1 MTDSA
6 NKSAVKTESNGYN
19 PGDLSMSGSNE
30 NNSWSNSFIEDT
42 TTITNA
48 DWSDSAKELLE
59 SLPQV
64 WTRGL
69 LYFLMTFAGVII
81 PWGLL
86 SKVDETGAGRG
97 KIEPKGSSNRLEAGI
112 SGTVVAVRAKE
123 GDTVKKGQILLE
135 LEADTIRSDLQ
146 QAQTKLEGQ
155 KNRLSQFFLSKNQII
170 LSITTQQQQN
180 QAQSSEKLAQADQAK
195 QNLLDKRSSEPLVET
210 SATAQIRQAEKSL
223 FDSKSALLIQ
233 QTEKMAQV
241 NQARQKLNATRK
253 AYELTVNL
261 HNKNL
266 REVNRYKNLYAQGV
280 VPETKLVEIE
290 ALAAESERGQMQNA
304 SEIKLSITALKEQ
317 ESNYAKVIQ
326 QLEADVQRNEFQSQE
341 KHRDYQKL
349 TDQQKADIRQASIR
363 LREQQEGQKGL
374 KSSGELAIVKG
385 REQLNDLQSQI
396 GSLQTEV
403 AQSEDQ
409 IRELQRQQEMRIM
422 RAPIEGTVLQLPF
435 KQTKSF
441 VQTGQLVAQIASKNS
456 DIVLKTQMPSQ
467 ESGFLKVGMP
477 VKVKFDAYPFQD
489 YGIVTGRI
497 QWLSPDSK
505 IIENSVVKQEVF
517 EVDITLDQKYIE
529 NREKRIDLSLGQTAT
544 AEVIVRQRRIGD
556 FILDPFKQLQKGGL
570 KL

>member
-1 MTDSA
+1 MTDSS
-6 NKSAVKTESNGYN
+6 NKPALKTESNGHN
-19 PGDLSMSGSNE
+19 LEKPIVSELDPNDFRT
-30 NNSWSNSFIEDT
+30 NSLLKS
-42 TTITNA
+42 ITGLTKT

-69 LYFLMTFAGVII
+69 LYFLMAFAGIII

-97 KIEPKGSSNRLEAGI
+97 KIEPKGSSSRLEAGI
-112 SGTVVAVRAKE
+112 SGTVIAVRAKE
-123 GDTVKKGQILLE
+123 GETVKKGQILVE

-155 KNRLSQFFLSKNQII
+155 KNRLSQLFLSKNQII
-170 LSITTQQQQN
+170 LSISTQQQQN

-195 QNLLDKRSSEPLVET
+195 QNLLDKKSSEPLVET
-210 SATAQIRQAEKSL
+210 SATAQIRQAQKSL
-223 FDSKSALLIQ
+223 SDSKSALLIQ
-233 QTEKMAQV
+233 QTEKIAQV
-241 NQARQKLNATRK
+241 NQARQKLNAAKK
-253 AYELTVNL
+253 AYELTTNL

-266 REVNRYKNLYAQGV
+266 REVKRYKNLYSQGV

-290 ALAAESERGQMQNA
+290 ALAAESERGKMQNI
-304 SEIKLSITALKEQ
+304 SEIKLSMTALKEQ
-317 ESNYAKVIQ
+317 ESNYAKVTQ
-326 QLEADVQRNEFQSQE
+326 QLEADVQRNEFQFQE
-341 KHRDYQKL
+341 KQRDYQKL
-349 TDQQKADIRQASIR
+349 TDQQKADIRQATIR

-385 REQLNDLQSQI
+385 KEQLNDLQSQI
-396 GSLQTEV
+396 SSLQTEV
-403 AQSEDQ
+403 LQSEDQ
-409 IRELQRQQEMRIM
+409 IRELQRQREMRIM
-422 RAPIEGTVLQLPF
+422 RAPTDGTILQLPF

-441 VQTGQLVAQIASKNS
+441 VQTGQLIAQIASKNS
-456 DIVLKTQMPSQ
+456 DVVLKTQMPSQ

-477 VKVKFDAYPFQD
+477 AKIKFDAYPFQD

-505 IIENSVVKQEVF
+505 IIENGAIRQEVF
-517 EVDITLDQKYIE
+517 EVDIALDKKYIE
-529 NREKRIDLSLGQTAT
+529 NQEKRIDLSLGQTAT

-556 FILDPFKQLQKGGL
+556 FILDPFKQLQKGGI

>member
-1 MTDSA
+1 MTDSP
-6 NKSAVKTESNGYN
+6 NKPAPKTESNGHN
-19 PGDLSMSGSNE
+19 LEQPSELGQNDLR
-30 NNSWSNSFIEDT
+30 NNSFLRS
-42 TTITNA
+42 ITGLTKT

-69 LYFLMTFAGVII
+69 LYFLMAFAGIII

-86 SKVDETGAGRG
+86 AKVDETGAGRG
-97 KIEPKGSSNRLEAGI
+97 KIEPKGSSSRLEAGI

-123 GDTVKKGQILLE
+123 GETVKKGQILVE
-135 LEADTIRSDLQ
+135 LEADIIRSDLQ

-155 KNRLSQFFLSKNQII
+155 KNRLSQLFLSKNQII
-170 LSITTQQQQN
+170 LSISTQQQQN

-195 QNLLDKRSSEPLVET
+195 QNLLDKKSSEPLVET
-210 SATAQIRQAEKSL
+210 SATAQIRQAQKSL
-223 FDSKSALLIQ
+223 SDSKSALLIQ
-233 QTEKMAQV
+233 QTEKIAQV
-241 NQARQKLNATRK
+241 NQARQKLNAAKK
-253 AYELTVNL
+253 AYELTANL

-266 REVNRYKNLYAQGV
+266 REVKRYKNLYSQGV

-290 ALAAESERGQMQNA
+290 ALAAESERGKMQNI
-304 SEIKLSITALKEQ
+304 SEIKLSMTALKEQ

-326 QLEADVQRNEFQSQE
+326 QLEADVQRNEFQFQE
-341 KHRDYQKL
+341 KQRDYQKL
-349 TDQQKADIRQASIR
+349 TDQQKADIRQATIR

-385 REQLNDLQSQI
+385 KEQLNDLQSQI
-396 GSLQTEV
+396 SSLQTEV
-403 AQSEDQ
+403 LQSEDQ
-409 IRELQRQQEMRIM
+409 IRELQRQREMRIM
-422 RAPIEGTVLQLPF
+422 RAPIDGTILQLPF

-441 VQTGQLVAQIASKNS
+441 VQTGQLIAQIASKNS
-456 DIVLKTQMPSQ
+456 DVVLKTQMPSQ

-477 VKVKFDAYPFQD
+477 AKIKFDAYPFQD
-489 YGIVTGRI
+489 YGVVTGRI

-505 IIENSVVKQEVF
+505 IIENGAIRQEVF
-517 EVDITLDQKYIE
+517 EVDIALDKKYIE

-556 FILDPFKQLQKGGL
+556 FILDPFKQLQKGGI

>member
-1 MTDSA
+1 MTNSS
-6 NKSAVKTESNGYN
+6 NKPDIKKELNGHNLEKSIVPELSN
-19 PGDLSMSGSNE
+19 NE
-30 NNSWSNSFIEDT
+30 FGNNSFIKSINSLTDT
-42 TTITNA
+42 

-69 LYFLMTFAGVII
+69 LYFLMAFAGIII

-86 SKVDETGAGRG
+86 AKVDETGAGRG
-97 KIEPKGSSNRLEAGI
+97 KIEPKGSSIRLEAGI
-112 SGTVVAVRAKE
+112 AGTVIAVRVKE
-123 GDTVKKGQILLE
+123 GENVKKGQILLE

-155 KNRLSQFFLSKNQII
+155 KNRLSQLFLSKNQII
-170 LSITTQQQQN
+170 LSISTQQQQN

-195 QNLLDKRSSEPLVET
+195 QNLLDKKSLEPLVET
-210 SATAQIRQAEKSL
+210 SAIAQIRQAQKSL
-223 FDSKSALLIQ
+223 SDSKSALLIQ

-241 NQARQKLNATRK
+241 NQARQKLSSAKK

-261 HNKNL
+261 HNKNV
-266 REVNRYKNLYAQGV
+266 REVKRYKILYAQGV

-290 ALAAESERGQMQNA
+290 TLAAESERAKMQNF
-304 SEIKLSITALKEQ
+304 SETKLLVAALKEQ

-341 KHRDYQKL
+341 KQRDYQKL
-349 TDQQKADIRQASIR
+349 TDQQKADIRQAIIR
-363 LREQQEGQKGL
+363 LREQQEGQRGL
-374 KSSGELAIVKG
+374 KSSGELAVVKG

-396 GSLQTEV
+396 GILQTEIS
-403 AQSEDQ
+403 QSEDQ
-409 IRELQRQQEMRIM
+409 IKELQRQQELRVMRS
-422 RAPIEGTVLQLPF
+422 PIDGTILQFPL

-441 VQTGQLVAQIASKNS
+441 VQTGQLVAQIVSQGS

-477 VKVKFDAYPFQD
+477 AKVKFDAYPFQD

-505 IIENSVVKQEVF
+505 IIENGAIKQEVF
-517 EVDITLDQKYIE
+517 EVEIALDQKYIE
-529 NREKRIDLSLGQTAT
+529 NRDKRIDLILGQTAT

-556 FILDPFKQLQKGGL
+556 FILDPFKQLQKGGI